1 MQTTSITGERPA
13 TGVHREP
20 APQRILHVFRAPIGG
35 LFRHVLDLACEQAA
49 RGHAVGLF
57 FDSSRDN
64 ARTHDM
70 IERARPSLSLGI
82 TRVPMARNPS
92 LRDIAAMRALARLQK
107 EIGADVLHG
116 HGSKGGLYA
125 RALPRRYAPDAVR
138 GYTPHGGSFHFGPGN
153 PRHHLFMATERW
165 LARRTDVF
173 LFESRYV
180 ASCFDRYIGATDRP
194 AMIVHNGLYP
204 AEFEPVDNVDAA
216 FDLVFIGEMLL
227 AKGVDTLLQAMRLI
241 REKRGVAPRLLAVG
255 SGPDRALLTQRA
267 NDYGL
272 AEDVTFEDAQP
283 IRSVLAR
290 GRAMVM
296 PSHAESLPY
305 VVLEAAAAGMPII
318 ATNVGG
324 IPEILTPCADDLIDP
339 GDVGALAQAIVR
351 QLTEDSATTDAR
363 IVETRTFLE
372 ANFSVAAMADAVLA
386 GYAKGR
392 ERKACAV
399 QSR

>member
-1 MQTTSITGERPA
+1 MATTETTAEAQPA
-13 TGVHREP
+13 SAGGPLVT
-20 APQRILHVFRAPIGG
+20 QRILHVFRAPIGG

-57 FDSSRDN
+57 FDSSKDN

-70 IERARPSLSLGI
+70 IERARPALSLGI

-92 LRDIAAMRALARLQK
+92 PRDFSAMRALAGLQR
-107 EIGADVLHG
+107 EIDADILHG

-125 RALPRRYAPDAVR
+125 RALPRRYAPHAVR
-138 GYTPHGGSFHFGPGN
+138 AYTPHGGSFHFGPGN
-153 PRHHLFMATERW
+153 PRHHLFMAAERW
-165 LARRTDVF
+165 LSRRTDVF

-180 ASCFDRYIGATDRP
+180 AGCFDRYVGATDRP

-204 AEFEPVDNVDAA
+204 AEFEPVDTSEAS

-241 REKRGVAPRLLAVG
+241 REKRGKAPRLLAVG
-255 SGPDRALLTQRA
+255 SGPDRDLLIQRA
-267 NDYGL
+267 REYGL
-272 AEDVTFEDAQP
+272 ADEVTFEDAQP

-290 GRAMVM
+290 AHAMVM

-305 VVLEAAAAGMPII
+305 VVLEAAAAGMSLI

-324 IPEILTPCADDLIDP
+324 IPEILAPCADDLIDP
-339 GDVGALAQAIVR
+339 RDVGALAQAILR
-351 QLTEDSATTDAR
+351 HLTEDSAATRAR
-363 IVETRTFLE
+363 NAAIRAFLE
-372 ANFSVAAMADAVLA
+372 TNFSIGSMTDAVLA

-392 ERKACAV
+392 ERKALAM